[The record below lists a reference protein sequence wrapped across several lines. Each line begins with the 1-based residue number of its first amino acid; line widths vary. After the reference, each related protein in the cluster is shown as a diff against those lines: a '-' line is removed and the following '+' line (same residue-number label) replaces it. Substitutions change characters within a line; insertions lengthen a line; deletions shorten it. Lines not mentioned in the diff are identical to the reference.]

1 MTVQTVANLQSEVSK
16 LRHELQTLKV
26 EDETPHLAGEQI
38 YIANY
43 LLERLAQL
51 GVKVRSTSFLALL
64 SRLTSRIANVWS
76 SWRFQPW

>member
-38 YIANY
+38 YIAN
-43 LLERLAQL
+43 
-51 GVKVRSTSFLALL
+51 
-64 SRLTSRIANVWS
+64 
-76 SWRFQPW
+76 